1 MTSAAYTV
9 GRDSIAEAFAEGSP
23 VAPFFAS
30 AALLGVLL
38 DEERAHPAPPSEVTP
53 DLLGIVLNSDPYN
66 RRMYRGQCSFNCE
79 PLSSSVPRWRRVV
92 SPIESR
98 QYQIIT
104 W

>member
-38 DEERAHPAPPSEVTP
+38 GEERAHPAPPSEVTP
-53 DLLGIVLNSDPYN
+53 DLLGTGFIGDSAEL
-66 RRMYRGQCSFNCE
+66 
-79 PLSSSVPRWRRVV
+79 LSL
-92 SPIESR
+92 
-98 QYQIIT
+98 
-104 W
+104 